1 MIRHT
6 IYFAAVLLIGLTS
19 SCVLAQSAVSTPSQ
33 QLQVYDCT
41 GVKLDEVDPQSLTKA
56 EQLALLDGALLDSV
70 DRYSSCMTQVQS
82 NMSSGGNAGSGS
94 AKGNGSENGSGEG
107 NASGQAESL
116 PQTQEASDETAEQ
129 AVNEST
135 EQVETLDENSSSE
148 GVSTPEQNKG
158 SDKTKLGVV
167 KPKDNDAII
176 CQMLYD
182 AIASEQDP
190 VTLEGLKGQYK
201 DYKCGR

>member
-6 IYFAAVLLIGLTS
+6 INFAAVLLIGLTS

-41 GVKLDEVDPQSLTKA
+41 GVKLEEVDPQSLTKA

-70 DRYSSCMTQVQS
+70 DRYSSCMNQVQS
-82 NMSSGGNAGSGS
+82 NMSSGGNAGNG
-94 AKGNGSENGSGEG
+94 AGNGSGAANESAEG
-107 NASGQAESL
+107 NASAQALE
-116 PQTQEASDETAEQ
+116 ESDETAEQ
-129 AVNEST
+129 PANEST
-135 EQVETLDENSSSE
+135 EQVETLDEKSSSE
-148 GVSTPEQNKG
+148 GESTPNQNKG
-158 SDKTKLGVV
+158 SDKSKLGVV

-176 CQMLYD
+176 CQILYD

>member
-70 DRYSSCMTQVQS
+70 DRYSSCMNQVQS
-82 NMSSGGNAGSGS
+82 NMSSGGNAGNG
-94 AKGNGSENGSGEG
+94 AGNGSGAANESAEG
-107 NASGQAESL
+107 NASDQALE
-116 PQTQEASDETAEQ
+116 ESDETAEQ
-129 AVNEST
+129 PANEST
-135 EQVETLDENSSSE
+135 EQVETLDEKSSSE
-148 GVSTPEQNKG
+148 GESTPKQNKG
-158 SDKTKLGVV
+158 SDKSKLGVV

-176 CQMLYD
+176 CQILYD

>member
-70 DRYSSCMTQVQS
+70 DRYSSCMNQVQS
-82 NMSSGGNAGSGS
+82 NMSSGGNAGNG
-94 AKGNGSENGSGEG
+94 AANGSDSANESAEDNVS
-107 NASGQAESL
+107 AQAESL
-116 PQTQEASDETAEQ
+116 PQAHEESDKTAEQ
-129 AVNEST
+129 L
-135 EQVETLDENSSSE
+135 ETLDEESSSE
-148 GVSTPEQNKG
+148 GVSTPKQNKG

-176 CQMLYD
+176 CQILYD